1 MESLSETD
9 EGRLDDRILESIKT
23 IVKTTYNLWVQHPM
37 ASASPI
43 PLYNGAECQLDED
56 ADLSALRAQLRSA
69 PDGLAAYDT
78 ALRCIHVSD
87 AVARYGFGR
96 RPDEIVGRMLCD
108 AAPDVAPTLEPLLR
122 HVLETDEPLAR
133 VEFSGETPSAPGQV
147 WYWLGDIYPLRNSVG
162 KTIGVGV
169 LGMDEKQG
177 KRAEDKQAEFV
188 VRERSATQRLA
199 FLATAS
205 QLVAASRDYEDIAR
219 RVAKLSVPI
228 LGAWCAVHALENGR
242 VRLIAHAS
250 AAGTDDA
257 DVPPALRTYLSE
269 AAHDGPPAVA
279 QVVRTGMSLRFP
291 SVAIPAWWS
300 R

>member
-56 ADLSALRAQLRSA
+56 ADLNALRAQLRSA

-78 ALRCIHVSD
+78 TLRCIHVSD

-108 AAPDVAPTLEPLLR
+108 AAPDVAPTLEPLPR

-147 WYWLGDIYPLRNSVG
+147 WHWLGDIYPLRNSVG

-177 KRAEDKQAEFV
+177 KRAEANKLSSLSANDPPRHASPSLPGRVSSSPPHVTTKTLRAAWQSCRCQSLVHGAQSMRWRTAESV
-188 VRERSATQRLA
+188 SSPTRRPPAQMTPTYLRRSAH
-199 FLATAS
+199 
-205 QLVAASRDYEDIAR
+205 I
-219 RVAKLSVPI
+219 
-228 LGAWCAVHALENGR
+228 
-242 VRLIAHAS
+242 
-250 AAGTDDA
+250 
-257 DVPPALRTYLSE
+257 
-269 AAHDGPPAVA
+269 
-279 QVVRTGMSLRFP
+279 
-291 SVAIPAWWS
+291 
-300 R
+300 